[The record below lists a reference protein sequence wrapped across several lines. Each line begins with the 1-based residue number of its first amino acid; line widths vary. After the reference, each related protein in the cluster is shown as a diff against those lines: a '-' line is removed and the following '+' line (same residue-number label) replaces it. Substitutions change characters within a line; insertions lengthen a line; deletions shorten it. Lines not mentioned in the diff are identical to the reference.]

1 MTQKDN
7 QNTLSETL
15 LLIPTLNEEEAIE
28 ALVAESREVGFTDI
42 MVVDGLSV
50 DQTREN
56 ATRAGAKVVLQDYG
70 KGKGC
75 GMRTGM
81 REFLQSNARILCV
94 IDGDG
99 TNDPSYLP
107 QMVAMVEN
115 GKADVVL
122 GSRTR
127 GTRENGAMGIISLA
141 SNRTVSFLLGAKF
154 RRFFTDIQTGYW
166 TFTRDAVQ
174 RIYPKIRSTG
184 FEIELELFVT
194 IFKEGLNVS
203 ELPVGF
209 RVRKGSTKFSFMMR
223 IRNLYYAFKFL
234 AS

>member
-1 MTQKDN
+1 M
-7 QNTLSETL
+7 LPEAL
-15 LLIPTLNEEEAIE
+15 LLIPTLNEEDAIA
-28 ALVAESREVGFTDI
+28 ALVAESRGVGFTHI

-50 DQTREN
+50 DRTREN
-56 ATRAGAKVVLQDYG
+56 AMRAGAKVVLQDYG

-81 REFLQSNARILCV
+81 REFLQSDARVLCV

-107 QMVAMVEN
+107 QMVSMVAS
-115 GKADVVL
+115 GKADAVL

-127 GTRENGAMGIISLA
+127 GTREIGAMGIISLA
-141 SNRTVSFLLGAKF
+141 SNRTVSFLLGAKY

-166 TFTRDAVQ
+166 AFTRNAVQ
-174 RIYPKIRSTG
+174 RIYPNIRSTG

-194 IFKEGLNVS
+194 LFKEGLNVS
-203 ELPVGF
+203 EVPVGF
-209 RVRKGSTKFSFMMR
+209 RVRIGKTKFGFMMR
-223 IRNLYYAFKFL
+223 IRNLYYALKFL